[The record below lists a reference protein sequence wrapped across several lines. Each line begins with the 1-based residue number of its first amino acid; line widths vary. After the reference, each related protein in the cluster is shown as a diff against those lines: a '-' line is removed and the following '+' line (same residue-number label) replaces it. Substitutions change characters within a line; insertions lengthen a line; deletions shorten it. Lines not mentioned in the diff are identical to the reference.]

1 MSSGTRRT
9 RVQVGA
15 RQCDLR
21 GGGGGS
27 GLTPAGECSVDV
39 GDSHLEIEG
48 FAVIVASDLV
58 AIR

>member
-1 MSSGTRRT
+1 
-9 RVQVGA
+9 VQVGA